1 MRKYSK
7 EDFTR
12 FMGINIGCLM
22 TAFGIVV
29 FRNPNNFASG
39 GTAGLALLAGH
50 FLSAVPV
57 GAIMLV
63 LNVLVLI
70 FGFFI
75 LGKGK
80 TAKSLYG
87 TVAISAMI
95 WAFEVLIPLD
105 APLTNQPFLELIYSV
120 LIPGFG
126 IALIFHFGATGG
138 GTDIVAQIISK
149 FTKMKVTTS
158 LLITDFLIALGAG
171 LLFGTAAMLYSVLG
185 VFLRIFAMDSVMESL
200 KIHKIVV
207 VISDKSAEIQSFI
220 ATEINRGATVHK
232 ATGVYT
238 KEEKEVITTILNRR
252 QALELQSFIKKIDP
266 HAFLTVSNST
276 EIIGMGFGKFD

>member
-1 MRKYSK
+1 MPKLSK
-7 EDFTR
+7 QNFAR
-12 FMGINIGCLM
+12 FMGINFGCLM

-39 GTAGLALLAGH
+39 GTAGIALLAGH
-50 FLSAVPV
+50 FMAAPV
-57 GAIMLV
+57 GAIMMA
-63 LNVLVLI
+63 LNVTLLLL
-70 FGFFI
+70 GLLI
-75 LGKGK
+75 LGKEK

-87 TVAISAMI
+87 TLAISGMI
-95 WAFEVLIPLD
+95 WLVEVLIPLD
-105 APLTNQPFLELIYSV
+105 APLTAQPFLELVYSV

-126 IALIFHFGATGG
+126 IALVFHFGATTG

-149 FTKMKVTTS
+149 FTRLKVTAS
-158 LLITDFLIALGAG
+158 LLITDFIIALCAG
-171 LLFGTAAMLYSVLG
+171 LLFGMAAMLYSVLG

-207 VISDKSAEIQSFI
+207 VISDRSAEIQKYIS
-220 ATEINRGATVHK
+220 TVINRGATVHT

-238 KEEKEVITTILNRR
+238 HEEKEVITTVLSRS
-252 QALELQSFIKKIDP
+252 QALELQAFIKKTDP
-266 HAFLTVSNST
+266 CAFLTVSNST